1 MTAQEVKTFIESIA
15 LANRGLSIETWGLL
29 LALVSAFATLIYTFF
44 NTFEKRLVEQS
55 DNLKEA
61 IDGQNIIHDKIN
73 QSLMTLNSTL
83 EVTNWRT
90 KALEDACKSMDAE
103 VTLIKERIAK
113 NERTMISNFA
123 ATKLAVKKEIDEEL
137 SKRN

>member
-1 MTAQEVKTFIESIA
+1 LSAQEVKTFIESIMM
-15 LANRGLSIETWGLL
+15 ANKGLSTETWGLL
-29 LALVSAFATLIYTFF
+29 FALVSAFATLIYTFF
-44 NTFEKRLVEQS
+44 STFEKRLVEQS
-55 DNLKEA
+55 DNLKQA

-83 EVTNWRT
+83 QVTNWRT
-90 KALEDACKSMDAE
+90 KALEDAYKTMDTE
-103 VTLIKERIAK
+103 VTLIKDRMAK